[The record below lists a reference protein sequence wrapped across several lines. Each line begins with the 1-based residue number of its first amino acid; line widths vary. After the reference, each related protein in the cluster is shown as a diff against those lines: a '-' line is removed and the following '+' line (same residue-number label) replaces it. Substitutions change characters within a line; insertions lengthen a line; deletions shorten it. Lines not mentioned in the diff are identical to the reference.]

1 MACFLSHLPVTP
13 CSGREAGDNALVCLG
28 KSFPPAAPEDITPCN
43 REAVI
48 GPPPP
53 PLNTLPAWSDGNNIL
68 NFYETVSIVQ
78 GGYTIL
84 YS

>member
-53 PLNTLPAWSDGNNIL
+53 PLNTLPACSVEML
-68 NFYETVSIVQ
+68 STS
-78 GGYTIL
+78 T
-84 YS
+84 SP